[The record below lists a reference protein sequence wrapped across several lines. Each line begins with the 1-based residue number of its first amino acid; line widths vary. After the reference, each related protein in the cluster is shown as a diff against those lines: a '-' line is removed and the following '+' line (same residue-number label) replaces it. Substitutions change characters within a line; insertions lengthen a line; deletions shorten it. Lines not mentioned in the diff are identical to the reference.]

1 MQELFN
7 LEERNSESVQVAMQV
22 KSLIMCIN
30 NQELSVNEILQVY
43 KYRLTPKG
51 LALKEALTN

>member
-7 LEERNSESVQVAMQV
+7 LEERNSESVQVTMQV